1 MLIIEYT
8 SNGRNIVK
16 FRKDW
21 TPARISRAYVPP
33 LRTSNSTVMNCE
45 SRKPLLALSRGG
57 KHLIVKSFLENH
69 YVECKRPSA

>member
-16 FRKDW
+16 FRRDW

-33 LRTSNSTVMNCE
+33 MRTYQFDRDAMRVQKAMLN
-45 SRKPLLALSRGG
+45 K
-57 KHLIVKSFLENH
+57 
-69 YVECKRPSA
+69 VEK

>member
-21 TPARISRAYVPP
+21 TPSRISRAYMPP
-33 LRTSNSTVMNCE
+33 LRTYQF
-45 SRKPLLALSRGG
+45 SRDTALVQTALIG
-57 KHLIVKSFLENH
+57 KGVK
-69 YVECKRPSA
+69 

>member
-21 TPARISRAYVPP
+21 TPSRISRAYIPP
-33 LRTSNSTVMNCE
+33 MRTYQFDTDAK
-45 SRKPLLALSRGG
+45 RLQKALIG
-57 KHLIVKSFLENH
+57 KGVK
-69 YVECKRPSA
+69 

>member
-33 LRTSNSTVMNCE
+33 LRTYQFDRDELRVQKAFIGTIT
-45 SRKPLLALSRGG
+45 RR
-57 KHLIVKSFLENH
+57 
-69 YVECKRPSA
+69 